1 MTRDILVGEL
11 SESELLARIFPR
23 LRSGTSVLLGPGD
36 DAAIVAAPDGRVV
49 VSLDIQTQDQDFR
62 LLWKN
67 GYRTTGFDAGWKAA
81 AQNLSDINAMGA
93 TATSLVAGLTLPP
106 ATPVS
111 WVEQLA
117 DGLSAAIEFLGA
129 TGCSVAGGDLGRG
142 TELSISVAVLG
153 SLAGHAP
160 VLRSGGRAGDQLAL
174 AGTVGRAAA
183 GLALLESDVP
193 VESLTMSQRELLDT
207 QCRPVPPLAAGPAA
221 ARAGATA
228 MLDISDGLVRDG
240 ARLAGASGV
249 VVNLMQPA
257 LGAGRWRGP
266 WAARRFS
273 SWRSPSAGVHCD
285 RLVTARERHN
295 CTGDNRR
302 GSCTS
307 IGMGSL
313 CTLGSPPTPPPSGAG
328 WPSRKRRWATIVTA

>member
-193 VESLTMSQRELLDT
+193 VESLTIAQRELLDT

-257 LGAGRWRGP
+257 LTGLAEP
-266 WAARRFS
+266 LAPAAELLGIDPMEWVLGGGEDHGLLAAF
-273 SWRSPSAGVHCD
+273 PPGVP
-285 RLVTARERHN
+285 LPPGFTA
-295 CTGDNRR
+295 
-302 GSCTS
+302 
-307 IGMGSL
+307 IGSL
-313 CTLGSPPTPPPSGAG
+313 LPGNATTAPVTIAGEAVQASG
-328 WPSRKRRWATIVTA
+328 WDHFVL